1 MGPQSGSDRAAPAGV
16 GSGGLREELRGAFQL
31 DAYLARI
38 GHTGPTRPTAELLDA
53 VQQAQLAAIPF
64 ENFDILLGRG
74 VSLEPAA
81 VCRKLLY
88 NRRGGYCFELNAVFL
103 LALEALGFH
112 ARPLL
117 ARVHMR
123 GEPSGRTHQLLLVSV
138 EDRPW
143 IADTGFG
150 GPGLR
155 APVPFEL
162 DVERT
167 QLGQRYRL
175 VDAGPFGTMLQRR
188 LDGAWRDLYSFDLG
202 HVGPA
207 DIALG
212 NHFTAT
218 HPGSFFTYSR
228 VAARSTPGG
237 RVTLLDRTLTRVE
250 QGVETAEALPDGPA
264 FLDTLETVFGIVLD
278 APYEALRPL
287 PTSPSGPSSAGF
299 SG

>member
-1 MGPQSGSDRAAPAGV
+1 MVAAARFP
-16 GSGGLREELRGAFQL
+16 L

-53 VQQAQLAAIPF
+53 VQQSQLAAIPF

-74 VSLEPAA
+74 VSLEPDAL
-81 VCRKLLY
+81 CRKLLHG
-88 NRRGGYCFELNAVFL
+88 RRGGYCFELNAVFL
-103 LALEALGFH
+103 MALEAIGFE
-112 ARPLL
+112 ARSLL
-117 ARVHMR
+117 ARIHMR
-123 GEPSGRTHQLLLVSV
+123 GEPSGRTHQLILVSV
-138 EDRPW
+138 EGRPW

-155 APVPFEL
+155 APIPFEL
-162 DVERT
+162 DVERA

-175 VDAGPFGTMLQRR
+175 ADAGPFGTMLQRH

-212 NHFTAT
+212 NHFTST

-228 VAARSTPGG
+228 VAARQTPGG
-237 RVTLLDRTLTRVE
+237 RVALLDRTLRRVE
-250 QGVETAEALPDGPA
+250 QGVETVEELPDGPA
-264 FLDTLETVFGIVLD
+264 LLETLEAVFGIVLD
-278 APYEALRPL
+278 TPYEALRPL
-287 PTSPSGPSSAGF
+287 PATPSGS
-299 SG
+299 